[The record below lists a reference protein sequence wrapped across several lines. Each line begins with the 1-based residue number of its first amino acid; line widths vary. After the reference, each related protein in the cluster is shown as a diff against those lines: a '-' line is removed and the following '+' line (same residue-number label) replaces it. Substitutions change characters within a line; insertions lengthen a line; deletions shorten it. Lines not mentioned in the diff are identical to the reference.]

1 MVISSVEI
9 NLCSFRVDVQVTIAG
24 ADGTV
29 AAIDFVI

>member
-9 NLCSFRVDVQVTIAG
+9 NVCSFRVDMQVAIAT

-29 AAIDFVI
+29 AAINFVV